1 MLREFRSFMAFV
13 SPGTIWLTLAVA
25 AGGCIA
31 MQAAANGALRHQLG
45 DARYAGFFSIC
56 GTMLTAILIMLALR
70 PTMPSLAAIRTAPWW
85 MWIGGPLGTLFVLAG
100 ASLTP
105 KLGAA
110 SYITAAIA
118 GQVVLSLLL
127 DHFGLMN
134 VPQQGLTLSRMAGG
148 LLVVGGVLLV
158 RYG

>member
-1 MLREFRSFMAFV
+1 MTFV
-13 SPGTIWLTLAVA
+13 SPGTIWLALAIA

-56 GTMLTAILIMLALR
+56 GTMLTAIFIMLAFR
-70 PTMPSLAAIRTAPWW
+70 PAVPSMADIRAAPWW
-85 MWIGGPLGTLFVLAG
+85 MWIGGPLGALFVLAG
-100 ASLTP
+100 AALTP
-105 KLGAA
+105 RLGAA
-110 SYITAAIA
+110 TYITAVIG
-118 GQVVLSLLL
+118 GQVVFSLLL

-134 VPQQGLTLSRMAGG
+134 VPQQGITLSRLAGG
-148 LLVVGGVLLV
+148 LLVIGGVLLV